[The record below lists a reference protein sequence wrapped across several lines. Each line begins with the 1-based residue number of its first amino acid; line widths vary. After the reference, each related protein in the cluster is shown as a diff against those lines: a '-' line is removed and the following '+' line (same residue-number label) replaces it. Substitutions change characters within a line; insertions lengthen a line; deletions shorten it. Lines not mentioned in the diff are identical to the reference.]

1 MDFYTTA
8 IIQSFAFAGMC
19 LGIFLTLKIFNI
31 PDITT
36 DGSFTLGG
44 AVTAVMLVNGYHPL
58 IVLPVVLLSGAVA
71 GMVTGFVHT
80 RLKVNALLAGILT
93 MTALYSVNLAVMGRS
108 NIPLINTENI
118 FALFTHQPDANTEG
132 VVIASAC
139 VLIFSFMGWLLHT
152 DFGIAMRATGNN
164 EVMARAVGINT
175 SRMKVIGLAVAN
187 ALTALSG
194 YLMVQYQGFSDINM
208 GIGIVISGLASVMI
222 GESVL
227 KFFKSDSL
235 WLQLVFVIAGAMVFR
250 LILAMA
256 LSAGLNPNYLKLIT
270 ACIVLLVVSIS
281 WMVKRKADD

>member
-58 IVLPVVLLSGAVA
+58 IVLPVVLLSGAMA

-132 VVIASAC
+132 VVISASC
-139 VLIFSFMGWLLHT
+139 LVVFSFMGWLLHT